1 MALPEAGRY
10 AGAVL
15 ATSGRKPLL
24 LLADRIRNF
33 GQGLWILALLALIA
47 VKLTGVVAWSWWWV
61 LAPLWMGCFV
71 LPFGSSRPGIRA
83 RIWNLA
89 QKAALP
95 ALIALK
101 LTGVIAWSWWWVLT
115 PLWIIGIIVIA
126 FLFLLV
132 AGTWQDRRQKW
143 QQR

>member
-24 LLADRIRNF
+24 LLADRISNL
-33 GQGLWILALLALIA
+33 GQGLWIL
-47 VKLTGVVAWSWWWV
+47 
-61 LAPLWMGCFV
+61 
-71 LPFGSSRPGIRA
+71 
-83 RIWNLA
+83 
-89 QKAALP
+89 ALP

-101 LTGVIAWSWWWVLT
+101 LTGVIPWSWWWVLT

-132 AGTWQDRRQKW
+132 AGTWQDRRQRW
-143 QQR
+143 QHR